1 MTSYST
7 LRPCP
12 SFWGMLF
19 IVFVRVLEVCLIVIL
34 SPTITS
40 PHSSKQPEKLVS
52 STTHTHTH
60 IHTHTPLACQRAE
73 ITNLTHYFSKVLIC
87 PVLSK
92 GLQKGSVHKPKP
104 HSEWPLDGESL
115 IWVS

>member
-19 IVFVRVLEVCLIVIL
+19 IIFVRVLVVCLIVTL
-34 SPTITS
+34 S

-52 STTHTHTH
+52 S
-60 IHTHTPLACQRAE
+60 ITHTPLACQRSE
-73 ITNLTHYFSKVLIC
+73 ITNLTHYFSKVPIC

-92 GLQKGSVHKPKP
+92 GLQKGSVNKPKP